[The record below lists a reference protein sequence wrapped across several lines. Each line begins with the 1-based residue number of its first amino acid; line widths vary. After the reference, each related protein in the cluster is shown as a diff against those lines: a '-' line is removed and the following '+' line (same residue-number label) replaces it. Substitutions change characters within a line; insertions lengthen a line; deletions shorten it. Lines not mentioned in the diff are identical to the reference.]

1 MTKERGSLM
10 WERVVIFFKSIWQT
24 ISETFLYIGTASD
37 LVFAVVDILALTLI
51 FYYLLKLVRDSRA
64 WQLLKGLLFILFF
77 GFISNFIGLTAI
89 GFLLSRTISLF
100 AIAFVV
106 LFQPELRR
114 ALETVGR
121 AGFKVMSADG
131 GSVSSGAFDHKI
143 IEAVVQ
149 ACGEMAEKRTGAL
162 IVIERS
168 TPLGDLIEQENAVAV
183 DSTISTTVLKQIF
196 YVGSPLHDGA
206 ILIRNGRI
214 AAARVHIPLTDVYH
228 LRKDLGTRHRAA
240 IGASE
245 IGDTIAI
252 AVSEERG
259 VISIAIGGR
268 LYTLDNEDALRT
280 QLHRL
285 LLPQKESKKRSPFRR
300 IKKSSSRDLHGPT
313 RRTKAFLAMASVTIA
328 IIFWFYVQMTI
339 NPVIAETYQVPLLYT
354 EQESL
359 ELKGLAAQYR
369 IETIRVDLKGRQETL
384 ANLTSR
390 DVIAYVDLSEIKE
403 EGKHELPIYVETRGN
418 RYTQVHNLT
427 PATVTIVVRHNNM
440 EGNID

>member
-1 MTKERGSLM
+1 M

-37 LVFAVVDILALTLI
+37 LVFAVVDIFVLTLI

-121 AGFKVMSADG
+121 AGFKVMSDG
-131 GSVSSGAFDHKI
+131 GSVTSGAFDHKI
-143 IEAVVQ
+143 IEAIVQ
-149 ACGEMAEKRTGAL
+149 ACGEMAGKRTGAL

-214 AAARVHIPLTDVYH
+214 AAARVHIPLTDAYH

-285 LLPQKESKKRSPFRR
+285 LLPQKESKKRSPFSR
-300 IKKSSSRDLHGPT
+300 IKKSPARNLHGPT
-313 RRTKAFLAMASVTIA
+313 KRTKAFLAMASVTIA
-328 IIFWFYVQMTI
+328 VIFWFYVQMTI
-339 NPVIAETYQVPLLYT
+339 NPVIAEIYQVPLLYT

-403 EGKHELPIYVETRGN
+403 EGKHELPIHIETRGN

-427 PATVTIVVRHNNM
+427 PATVTIVVRHTDM